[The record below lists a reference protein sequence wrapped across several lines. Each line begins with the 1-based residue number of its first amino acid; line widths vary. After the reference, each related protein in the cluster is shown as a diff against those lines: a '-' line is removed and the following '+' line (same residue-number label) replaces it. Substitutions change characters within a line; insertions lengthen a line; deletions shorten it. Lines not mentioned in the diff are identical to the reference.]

1 MKFYIATSLLR
12 AKDHNIVRDA
22 LLDLGHTITYDW
34 TTHGN
39 VKCTT
44 IENLKRVSQ
53 NELLGVK
60 KADILIVLIPGGQGT
75 HVELGAALATN
86 KKIILLS
93 QEEKYFL
100 PCKDTCAFYHDPNC
114 IHVVSSLDNLI
125 PLIEAI
131 NATEKEKTFA
141 NI

>member
-60 KADILIVLIPGGQGT
+60 KADILVVLIPGRHGT
-75 HVELGAALATN
+75 HVELGAALASD

-93 QEEKYFL
+93 QEEKYFV
-100 PCKDTCAFYHDPNC
+100 PCDDTNAFYHHPNC
-114 IHVVSSLDNLI
+114 IHVVSSLSNLN
-125 PLIEAI
+125 PLFDAI
-131 NATEKEKTFA
+131 NNLHKEEA
-141 NI
+141 LSNL